1 MSVPI
6 GASFYHFSLGMAP
19 FTGLEAQT
27 KLSLKDKF
35 LKGITQDI
43 VNSEFEAEII
53 GLKWRYVT
61 NTVTI
66 FGKNYYNFTG
76 LRNFKEKYNPHWEPR
91 YIGIETGLGASM
103 RPIKGL
109 TDTILLIFGGFGS
122 LVKSSVQ

>member
-6 GASFYHFSLGMAP
+6 GARFHHFSLGMAP

-27 KLSLKDKF
+27 KPSLEDKV

-53 GLKWRYVT
+53 GLKWHYVT

-76 LRNFKEKYNPHWEPR
+76 LRNFKEKYNPQWEPR
-91 YIGIETGLGASM
+91 YIGIETGLGAGM
-103 RPIKGL
+103 KPIKGL
-109 TDTILLIFGGFGS
+109 TDTTLLISSGFGS
-122 LVKSSVQ
+122 LVKSSTQ

>member
-6 GASFYHFSLGMAP
+6 GAGFYHFSLGMAP

-27 KLSLKDKF
+27 KLSLKDKV

-66 FGKNYYNFTG
+66 FDKNYYNFTG
-76 LRNFKEKYNPHWEPR
+76 LRNFKEKYNPQWEPR
-91 YIGIETGLGASM
+91 YIGIETGLGAGM
-103 RPIKGL
+103 KPIKGL
-109 TDTILLIFGGFGS
+109 TDTTLLISSGFGS
-122 LVKSSVQ
+122 LVKSSAQ